1 MTDVV
6 IIGGGTAGLSAA
18 LVLGRARR
26 HVVVLDGGQP
36 RNAAATAAHGVF
48 TREGTP
54 PLELLQI
61 ARHQLRG
68 YPSIE
73 VREGAAVSVDAR
85 SDHFHVVTV
94 GGERI
99 QTRKLLLAYGLTD
112 SLPEIAG
119 LDKFW
124 GESVLHCPY
133 CHGWEVRDEPLAYIA
148 DGTVATEFGA
158 LLLGWSRDLVLCTN
172 GPADLTAEQREQLWR
187 NGVQVREQR
196 IISVE
201 GEGRKI
207 RVIQFE
213 DGSVLLRSAL
223 FVRPTV
229 SPQMDFSVVLGCE
242 HTEAGFI
249 KADELGRTSV
259 PGVFA
264 AGDLVTPFQQVIRA
278 AATGATAAAGIN
290 HSLAA
295 EDFAMA
301 SRDVHAGA
309 GAYPRTHQ
317 TSHN

>member
-6 IIGGGTAGLSAA
+6 IIGGGAAGLSAA

-26 HVVVLDGGQP
+26 NVLVLDAGQP
-36 RNAAATAAHGVF
+36 RNAPASAAHGVF

-54 PLELLQI
+54 PLELLRI
-61 ARHQLRG
+61 ARDQLSA

-73 VREGAAVSVDAR
+73 VREGVAASVHAGIND
-85 SDHFHVVTV
+85 FHVTTV
-94 GGERI
+94 SGERI
-99 QTRKLLLAYGLTD
+99 GARKLLLAYGLAD

-119 LDKFW
+119 IGQFW

-148 DGTVATEFGA
+148 NGAMATEFGA

-172 GPADLTAEQREQLWR
+172 GPADLTDEQREQLSR

-201 GEGRKI
+201 GEGRKL
-207 RVIQFE
+207 RGVRFE
-213 DGSVLLRSAL
+213 DGTVLFRSAL
-223 FVRPTV
+223 FVRPAV
-229 SPQMDFSVVLGCE
+229 SPRTNFSVVLGCE

-249 KADELGRTSV
+249 KVDELGRTSV

-290 HSLAA
+290 HSLAG
-295 EDFAMA
+295 EDFARA
-301 SRDVHAGA
+301 SREVHGEV
-309 GAYPRTHQ
+309 RV
-317 TSHN
+317 